1 MHLDDCSKRGRFEA
15 LARPQLDALFRTAR
29 RIVGNAAV
37 AEEMVQDAC
46 LKAYERFDPASEP
59 AQFRS
64 WIFRI
69 LVNCSIDH
77 IRRRG
82 RELGLPVDGI
92 PPTALEVA
100 DPSAS
105 MAPDRIAESRQLGQ
119 AIDRALSEL
128 SPELRAVVILV
139 LIEEMSYGE
148 AASSLAIS
156 EDLVRS
162 RLSRARARLRERL
175 NGAFGP
181 PHVTGPSLMLGLSQ
195 EMKREPG

>member
-1 MHLDDCSKRGRFEA
+1 MDDCSKRRRFEA

-37 AEEMVQDAC
+37 AEEVVQEAC
-46 LKAYERFDPASEP
+46 LKAYERFDAADEP
-59 AQFRS
+59 VQFRS

-69 LVNCSIDH
+69 LVNSSIDH

-82 RELGLPVDGI
+82 RDLGWPVDGLL
-92 PPTALEVA
+92 PMALELA
-100 DPSAS
+100 DLSAS
-105 MAPDRIAESRQLGQ
+105 VAPDRIVESRELGQ
-119 AIDRALSEL
+119 AIDRALFEL
-128 SPELRAVVILV
+128 SPELRAVVVLV

-148 AASSLAIS
+148 AAHSLAIS

-175 NGAFGP
+175 NGVFGA
-181 PHVTGPSLMLGLSQ
+181 PHVTGPSLMLGPSQ